1 LKLIFLKNL
10 QHEVIIGVEG
20 EKVVNS
26 RDFYSVFKTEENFK
40 VVNAGNTIGEIPF
53 SPQIIEDE
61 NILLSAK
68 IWKIKFVDHKAKKI
82 EVIPTKDGK
91 KPMFFGGGA
100 CIHQK

>member
-1 LKLIFLKNL
+1 MLAI
-10 QHEVIIGVEG
+10 
-20 EKVVNS
+20 
-26 RDFYSVFKTEENFK
+26 
-40 VVNAGNTIGEIPF
+40 TIGEIPF

-91 KPMFFGGGA
+91 NQCFWRRSYYTSKN
-100 CIHQK
+100 KRENV